1 MSPIA
6 YVATPRIINGY
17 IYLYI
22 LSTATQKCATYID
35 KLIELEAAIE
45 KRKSNIRFYTPSAP
59 IIGLNSA
66 DILDHQ
72 PQHYVEQVVAELHP
86 DDDLEEELNE
96 YAEELS
102 ESEYLDAMDELEDST
117 EA

>member
-1 MSPIA
+1 MSF
-6 YVATPRIINGY
+6 
-17 IYLYI
+17 
-22 LSTATQKCATYID
+22 LSYSSLGGNTDTNKLASQKCATYVD
-35 KLIELEAAIE
+35 KLAELEAAIE
-45 KRKSNIRFYTPSAP
+45 KRKANIRFYTPSAP

-66 DILDHQ
+66 DVLDHQ
-72 PQHYVEQVVAELHP
+72 PEQYMEQVVDVELNP
-86 DDDLEEELNE
+86 DEDVEEEMNE

>member
-1 MSPIA
+1 M
-6 YVATPRIINGY
+6 
-17 IYLYI
+17 
-22 LSTATQKCATYID
+22 
-35 KLIELEAAIE
+35 EAAIE
-45 KRKSNIRFYTPSAP
+45 KRKAGIRFFTPSAP

-72 PQHYVEQVVAELHP
+72 PEQYVEQVVDDELNP
-86 DDDLEEELNE
+86 EEDMEEELNE

-102 ESEYLDAMDELEDST
+102 ESEYMDAMDELEDST

>member
-1 MSPIA
+1 M
-6 YVATPRIINGY
+6 
-17 IYLYI
+17 
-22 LSTATQKCATYID
+22 
-35 KLIELEAAIE
+35 
-45 KRKSNIRFYTPSAP
+45 RKSNIRFYTPSAP

-66 DILDHQ
+66 DVLEHQ
-72 PQHYVEQVVAELHP
+72 PQQYIEQVVELQP

-96 YAEELS
+96 YAEDLS